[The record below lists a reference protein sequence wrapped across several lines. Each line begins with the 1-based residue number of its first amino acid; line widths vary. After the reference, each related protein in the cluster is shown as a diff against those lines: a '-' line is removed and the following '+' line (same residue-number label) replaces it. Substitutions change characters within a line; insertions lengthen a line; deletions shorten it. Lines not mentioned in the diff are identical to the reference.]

1 MPRSDKANPIRNM
14 FAGVRSERERHIE
27 IITRALASVAVME
40 KGMFTAAFTKKAVL
54 KGAFP
59 TVVM

>member
-1 MPRSDKANPIRNM
+1 MPRSDIANPISNM

-27 IITRALASVAVME
+27 IMTRALASVAIME
-40 KGMFTAAFTKKAVL
+40 EGMFTAAFIKKAVL

-59 TVVM
+59 AVVM